1 MRQQRHRAF
10 LAGCTGLALA
20 TALAVAG
27 ITRTGY
33 SIEMAVLRFLLLYA
47 GVFALIGL
55 TAAVGV
61 GLLATDRIIMLPGG
75 RIIAQAVHRAVS
87 FGAVG
92 FLVVH
97 IAVEVVIGR
106 SLPDD
111 IVVPFLDHGRTL
123 YLGFGTVASDLVV
136 LIIVTGIMRGRFAAA
151 HPPWTWRALHATA
164 YLSWPLAILHGL
176 LAGRTAKPYVDWS
189 YGACVA
195 VVGLAL
201 VIRVVGTVR
210 VREMAGAPV
219 PALGPWLPGGAVGS
233 PLEAGAS
240 LPLAFG
246 GRERLAI
253 AAPPDASSG
262 HRSVPYEDGADE
274 PGRHGYLFPAPDG
287 VGTVDYTGDGE
298 DDGGGDDDGGDYGAG
313 DGVEYHLHGYDLP
326 AHYRP
331 AFDVPAFDMP
341 AYDMPGYGHPVSGHP
356 VYDHP
361 VSDHPVSDGYGRE
374 PYDADLYGPEPSTD
388 PRMYAPPPEAWP
400 ARAEGGR
407 DRWAQ

>member
-27 ITRTGY
+27 ITRAGY
-33 SIEMAVLRFLLLYA
+33 SIEMAMLRFLLFYA

-75 RIIAQAVHRAVS
+75 RIVAQAVHRAVS

-92 FLVVH
+92 FLAVH
-97 IAVEVVIGR
+97 IAVEVVAGR

-123 YLGFGTVASDLVV
+123 YLGLGTVASDLVV

-219 PALGPWLPGGAVGS
+219 PALGPWLPGGTAGS
-233 PLEAGAS
+233 PLEAGPS

-253 AAPPDASSG
+253 AAPPEASAG
-262 HRSVPYEDGADE
+262 HRGVPYRDEADE
-274 PGRHGYLFPAPDG
+274 PGRYGYQFPGPDAA
-287 VGTVDYTGDGE
+287 VTDDYAGDGH
-298 DDGGGDDDGGDYGAG
+298 DYPGDGRDDDGG
-313 DGVEYHLHGYDLP
+313 EYHLRGYDLP
-326 AHYRP
+326 AYDLP
-331 AFDVPAFDMP
+331 AYDVPAYDVP
-341 AYDMPGYGHPVSGHP
+341 AYDLPVHG
-356 VYDHP
+356 
-361 VSDHPVSDGYGRE
+361 GYGRE
-374 PYDADLYGPEPSTD
+374 PYDPDLYGPEPRTD
-388 PRMYAPPPEAWP
+388 PRMYAPPPETWP
-400 ARAEGGR
+400 ARAEGGY

>member
-1 MRQQRHRAF
+1 V
-10 LAGCTGLALA
+10 LTLA
-20 TALAVAG
+20 TALAVVG

-33 SIEMAVLRFLLLYA
+33 SIEMAVLQFLLFYA

-87 FGAVG
+87 FGAVA
-92 FLVVH
+92 FLAVH
-97 IAVEVVIGR
+97 IAVEVVAGR

-123 YLGFGTVASDLVV
+123 YLGLGTVASDLVV

-164 YLSWPLAILHGL
+164 YLSWPLAIVHGL

-219 PALGPWLPGGAVGS
+219 PALGPWLPAGAAGS
-233 PLEAGAS
+233 PLEAGTS

-253 AAPPDASSG
+253 AGPPDASAG
-262 HRSVPYEDGADE
+262 RRDVRYEDEADE
-274 PGRHGYLFPAPDG
+274 PGRYGYRFPAPDARDTVVYAG
-287 VGTVDYTGDGE
+287 GTVVYPGD
-298 DDGGGDDDGGDYGAG
+298 DAGGDDAGGNDGAGDYGAG
-313 DGVEYHLHGYDLP
+313 DYGAGDYGAGDLPAYHLPAEDLPAYDLP
-326 AHYRP
+326 A
-331 AFDVPAFDMP
+331 DDLP
-341 AYDMPGYGHPVSGHP
+341 AY
-356 VYDHP
+356 
-361 VSDHPVSDGYGRE
+361 DGYGRE
-374 PYDADLYGPEPSTD
+374 PYDPDLYGPEPCTD

-400 ARAEGGR
+400 ARAEGGY

>member
-20 TALAVAG
+20 TALAIAG
-27 ITRTGY
+27 ITRAGY
-33 SIEMAVLRFLLLYA
+33 STEMAVLQFLLFYA

-75 RIIAQAVHRAVS
+75 RIVAQAVHRAVS

-97 IAVEVVIGR
+97 IAVEVVAGR

-123 YLGFGTVASDLVV
+123 YLGLGTVASDLVV
-136 LIIVTGIMRGRFAAA
+136 LIMVTGIMRGRFAAA
-151 HPPWTWRALHATA
+151 HPSWTWRALHATS

-219 PALGPWLPGGAVGS
+219 PALGPWLPGGAPGS
-233 PLEAGAS
+233 ALEAGPS

-253 AAPPDASSG
+253 AAPPDASAG
-262 HRSVPYEDGADE
+262 HRGVPYQDEADE
-274 PGRHGYLFPAPDG
+274 PGRYGYRFPGPDAAD
-287 VGTVDYTGDGE
+287 TDDYAGDGH
-298 DDGGGDDDGGDYGAG
+298 DHAGDGHDHAGDGGDDDGG
-313 DGVEYHLHGYDLP
+313 EYQLHGYDLP
-326 AHYRP
+326 
-331 AFDVPAFDMP
+331 
-341 AYDMPGYGHPVSGHP
+341 
-356 VYDHP
+356 VY
-361 VSDHPVSDGYGRE
+361 DGYGRE
-374 PYDADLYGPEPSTD
+374 PYDPDLYGPEPRTD

-400 ARAEGGR
+400 AGAEGGY